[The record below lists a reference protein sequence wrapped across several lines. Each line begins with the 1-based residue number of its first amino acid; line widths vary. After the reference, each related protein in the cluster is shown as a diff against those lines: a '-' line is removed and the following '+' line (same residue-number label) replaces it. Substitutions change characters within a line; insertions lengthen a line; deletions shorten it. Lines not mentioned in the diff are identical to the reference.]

1 MVTLKILYDL
11 MLKKLVSLNLE
22 KKNSMIGVVSK
33 NILQRKEAKWEEIST
48 CEFFFNFW

>member
-22 KKNSMIGVVSK
+22 KKSMIGVVSK